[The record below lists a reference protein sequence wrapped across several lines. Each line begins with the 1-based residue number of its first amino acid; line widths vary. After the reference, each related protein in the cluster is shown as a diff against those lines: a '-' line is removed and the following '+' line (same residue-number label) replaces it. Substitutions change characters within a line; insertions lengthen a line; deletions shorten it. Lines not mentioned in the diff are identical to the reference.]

1 MQSQE
6 FLTPLVETLRAQIG
20 AEAVV
25 SFFPSHGQA
34 SRRALMNSV
43 GEAKRVSE
51 LSSASRMASLV
62 ATIVRGQHE
71 VADMIDGPK
80 GQSPV
85 LVLRGREPHSLIMA
99 FQSGRLTDAVHER
112 RSKPETQRELLLRAG
127 AFIGAAFESEQASAD
142 FMASLRD
149 SKYDKELNY
158 IAQLGAFLLKA
169 DAAQRDPLTGL
180 PGLAEL
186 RRHYSQI
193 AAWSSQANSPIAL
206 LLLCPEDGGTAK
218 ALESIRVEHVIDAA
232 RELELGAR
240 SSDYVARVGYCSFA
254 ILLLDST
261 AHEGLLVG
269 KRLLQAVSNA
279 VELEDYLPLILKCG
293 VSVSNPDAVK
303 TMDVLFEEAT
313 VAAQSAVD
321 RTSKDIIVYQDQ
333 DLFGPRQVASH
344 HDYSSGS
351 LERDGVWFKALFKIA
366 EIVAL
371 NEDSADILADAHLE
385 VLARHFDTLS
395 FQWLS
400 WNDGW
405 QKVGTISVDDGVSAE
420 IVSMIDEAPVEG
432 VSIGISEEGGVK
444 RYWGLLGWT
453 DAPLALV
460 IESNQDLHEVISEVK
475 FLHRAN
481 RAMAHR
487 LIKAQS

>member
-6 FLTPLVETLRAQIG
+6 FLTPLVENLRTQLG
-20 AEAVV
+20 AETVL

-34 SRRALMNSV
+34 ARKALIAKA
-43 GEAKRVSE
+43 GEAKRVAE
-51 LSSASRMASLV
+51 LGSASRVASLV
-62 ATIVRGQHE
+62 ATIVRGEHQ
-71 VADMIDGPK
+71 VADMVEFGKSKSPIIILK
-80 GQSPV
+80 GKETNSYI
-85 LVLRGREPHSLIMA
+85 LA
-99 FQSGRLTDAVHER
+99 FQSGRLTDAIHER
-112 RSKPETQRELLLRAG
+112 RAQPDTQRELLLRAG
-127 AFIGAAFESEQASAD
+127 AFVGVAFETEAKATD
-142 FMASLRD
+142 FFDNLRD
-149 SKYDKELNY
+149 EKYNSSLNY
-158 IAQLGAFLLKA
+158 LAQLGAFLLKA
-169 DAAQRDPLTGL
+169 DAAQRDSLTGL

-186 RRHYSQI
+186 KRHYEQVS
-193 AAWSSQANSPIAL
+193 AWSAQANSPVSL
-206 LLLCPEDGGTAK
+206 LLLCPEDGGTSK

-240 SSDYVARVGYCSFA
+240 SSDYVARVGYCTFA
-254 ILLLDST
+254 IILLDST

-293 VSVSNPDAVK
+293 VSVSSPDDVK
-303 TMDVLFEEAT
+303 SMDVLLEEAT

-344 HDYSSGS
+344 HDYSSGTV
-351 LERDGVWFKALFKIA
+351 ERDGVWFKSLFKIA

-371 NEDSADILADAHLE
+371 SEDNADILADAQLE
-385 VLARHFDTLS
+385 VLARHFEDFS
-395 FQWLS
+395 FQWLR
-400 WNDGW
+400 WDGGW
-405 QKVGTISVDDGVSAE
+405 KRLGTHRVDDGVSAE
-420 IVSMIDEAPVEG
+420 VVALVDAAPVEG
-432 VSIGISEEGGVK
+432 VTIGTSNEGGVE
-444 RYWGLLGWT
+444 RFWGLLGWT

-460 IESNQDLHEVISEVK
+460 IESRADLLKSIGEVK

-487 LIKAQS
+487 LIKALK